1 MLAPSAISYATP
13 AATPAATLGVSPGIR
28 DYPTDVDDMTWELIA
43 PVLAKATTRG
53 RPRVHAD
60 RLVYNAVVYVLRG
73 GITWR
78 MLPKTFPPWQ
88 TVYSRFRTWAD
99 DGTWQRLTDTLR
111 ERLRL
116 ELGRNPSPTAGVIDS
131 QSVATGPGGGAVGFD
146 PGKKVK
152 GRKRHLVV
160 DTEGLLIGVV
170 VTPANVQDPT
180 GAPDALE
187 EAKAH
192 APTLRHL
199 WADSRYRGKL
209 IDWAKE
215 SLEITLEI
223 VSREPGQKGFKLLP
237 RRWVIERSI
246 AWLDRFRRL
255 ARDWEAA
262 SWSACAFVHIAASN
276 LMARRIARYQTHQP
290 HCQPT

>member
-1 MLAPSAISYATP
+1 MLVLLGGQTMLAPSAISYATSHT
-13 AATPAATLGVSPGIR
+13 TPAASPGTR
-28 DYPTDVDDMTWELIA
+28 DYPTDVDDATWELIA
-43 PVLAKATTRG
+43 PVLAKTTTRG
-53 RPRVHAD
+53 RPRVHSD
-60 RLVYNAVVYVLRG
+60 RVVYNAVIYVLRG

-99 DGTWQRLTDTLR
+99 DGTWQKLTDRLR
-111 ERLRL
+111 ESLRL

-131 QSVATGPGGGAVGFD
+131 QSVPTGPGGGVVGFD
-146 PGKKVK
+146 AGKKVK

-192 APTLRHL
+192 APTLQHL
-199 WADSRYRGKL
+199 WADSRYRGRL
-209 IDWAKE
+209 IDWAKQT
-215 SLEITLEI
+215 LDLTLEI
-223 VSREPGQKGFKLLP
+223 VSRAPGQKGFTVLP
-237 RRWVIERSI
+237 RRWVVEII
-246 AWLDRFRRL
+246 
-255 ARDWEAA
+255 
-262 SWSACAFVHIAASN
+262 
-276 LMARRIARYQTHQP
+276 QP
-290 HCQPT
+290 QYR

>member
-1 MLAPSAISYATP
+1 MLASSALSYATP
-13 AATPAATLGVSPGIR
+13 VAGPGTR
-28 DYPTDVDDMTWELIA
+28 DYPTDVDDATWELIA
-43 PVLAKATTRG
+43 PILAKPTNRG

-60 RLVYNAVVYVLRG
+60 RVVYNAVVYVLRG

-78 MLPKTFPPWQ
+78 MLPKTYPPWQ
-88 TVYSRFRTWAD
+88 TVDSRFRTWAD
-99 DGTWQRLTDTLR
+99 DGTWQKLTDTLR

-116 ELGRNPSPTAGVIDS
+116 ELGRDPLPTAGVIDS
-131 QSVATGPGGGAVGFD
+131 QSVPTGPGGGAVGYD
-146 PGKKVK
+146 AAKKVK

-170 VTPANVQDPT
+170 VTPASVQDPI

-199 WADSRYRGKL
+199 WADARYRGKL
-209 IDWAKE
+209 IDSAKQ
-215 SLEITLEI
+215 SLELTIEI
-223 VSREPGQKGFKLLP
+223 VSREAGQKGFQVLP

-276 LMARRIARYQTHQP
+276 LMARRIARYQ
-290 HCQPT
+290 PT

>member
-1 MLAPSAISYATP
+1 VADAPQEFPGWTTVRYNFACWTRTGTWRRLNDALRARRRQAAGRDAQPSAAI
-13 AATPAATLGVSPGIR
+13 L
-28 DYPTDVDDMTWELIA
+28 
-43 PVLAKATTRG
+43 
-53 RPRVHAD
+53 
-60 RLVYNAVVYVLRG
+60 
-73 GITWR
+73 
-78 MLPKTFPPWQ
+78 
-88 TVYSRFRTWAD
+88 
-99 DGTWQRLTDTLR
+99 
-111 ERLRL
+111 
-116 ELGRNPSPTAGVIDS
+116 DS
-131 QSVATGPGGGAVGFD
+131 QTSKTTAAGGERGYDA
-146 PGKKVK
+146 GKKIK

-192 APTLRHL
+192 APTLQHL
-199 WADSRYRGKL
+199 WADSRYRGSL
-209 IDWAKE
+209 IDWAKQ
-215 SLEITLEI
+215 SLDLTLEI

-246 AWLDRFRRL
+246 AWLDRYRRL

-276 LMARRIARYQTHQP
+276 LTALPARRVRREEPPGSTKVLPGIISSIS
-290 HCQPT
+290 